1 MPTGLWRVLALVCAA
16 FSLAVVVADAV
27 DWQQYTDEHIGF
39 AVSSPAPHGYATV
52 ITVSGDP
59 LASGG
64 LRVGDSVQPRGR
76 PWSPRDTLSTW
87 PAGTVLT
94 WNVARGARHFHAQTV
109 VSPPAFDDVVF
120 AEIVNAVRF
129 AMLVVAFVL
138 ALRRPDAA
146 DARALATFLIAFG
159 LAAFTVPAWL
169 PDRVL
174 AALAPLRGVI
184 VFAGIGYATLFAC
197 VFPSRAERGVRGVI
211 RRATIPC
218 TLVLCAAFLVLLW
231 LRDSQ
236 LVAPATLTPL
246 ATGISDASFA
256 FIGVMVLAFALGAAG
271 ARGADRPRV
280 LWAAGSVLAGFSG
293 TIVFLVLLLVFHQ
306 IPEWTRYLQLSLIL
320 TPIGLAYSILRYR
333 TIDIGFVVSRA
344 IVLTTVSVVIVAV
357 FGLLERALGKI
368 FIDASHVASR
378 SVEIALA
385 LGLGFSLRSL
395 HARIEQ
401 LIDRIFFRRRRLALA
416 ELRSFAADVYF
427 ITDPD
432 VAIERTVETVARC
445 ADAAGVA
452 LFLIADGVFGRAAA
466 VDPGSLPSEVGE
478 NDPLFV
484 RLRSTRKPE
493 RLRELGSALDA
504 DIAFPLFVRGTLVG
518 ALVLA
523 PKRSSET
530 YDPEETALLADLA
543 QRVALALDALQT
555 IALRRELEALAAVAG
570 RA

>member
-1 MPTGLWRVLALVCAA
+1 MPTGLWRVLALVCAV
-16 FSLAVVVADAV
+16 FSLAVVVADAL
-27 DWQQYTDEHIGF
+27 DWPQYTDEHVGI
-39 AVSSPAPHGYATV
+39 AVTPAAHDYATLISV
-52 ITVSGDP
+52 TGDRH
-59 LASGG
+59 AGGG
-64 LRVGDSVQPRGR
+64 LRVGDRIQPRGR
-76 PWSPRDTLSTW
+76 AWSARDTVSTW

-94 WNVARGARHFHAQTV
+94 WNVVRDGHRFHARTV
-109 VSPPAFDDVVF
+109 VSAPSPDDIVF
-120 AEIVNAVRF
+120 AEIVNALRF
-129 AMLVVAFVL
+129 AMLVVAFVV

-159 LAAFTVPAWL
+159 LASFTVPAWL
-169 PDRVL
+169 PDRAI
-174 AALAPLRGVI
+174 AALASLRGPI

-197 VFPSRAERGVRGVI
+197 VFPSPAVRGLRGLI
-211 RRATIPC
+211 RRLTVPF
-218 TLVLCAAFLVLLW
+218 TLTLCAAFYALTL
-231 LRDSQ
+231 LRDTP
-236 LVAPATLTPL
+236 LVAAETLARLSTVI
-246 ATGISDASFA
+246 TDTSFA
-256 FIGVMVLAFALGAAG
+256 FLGVMVLAFALGAAG
-271 ARGADRPRV
+271 ARGPDRPRV

-293 TIVFLVLLLVFHQ
+293 TIAFLILVLVFHQ
-306 IPEWTRYLQLSLIL
+306 VPEWIRYLQLTLIF
-320 TPIGLAYSILRYR
+320 TPIGLAYAILRYR

-344 IVLTTVSVVIVAV
+344 IVLTTVSVVIIAV
-357 FGLLERALGKI
+357 FGLLERALGKL

-378 SVEIALA
+378 GVEIALA

-401 LIDRIFFRRRRLALA
+401 IVDRIFFRRRRQALA
-416 ELRSFAADVYF
+416 ELRAFAADVYF

-432 VAIERTVETVARC
+432 VAIERTVETVARG

-466 VDPGSLPSEVGE
+466 VDGSGLPSEVGE

-484 RLRSTRKPE
+484 RLRATRKPE
-493 RLRELGSALDA
+493 RLRDLGSALEA

-523 PKRSSET
+523 AKRSGET

-555 IALRRELEALAAVAG
+555 IALRRELEALSAVAG